1 MNAVYFMNLPY
12 EKINNSLPF
21 TPQASFQN
29 SPGTGLTQNAQYAM
43 YMPLH
48 TVCINTLPVLYL
60 LFSELSTIQ
69 EMEMFCIIYILDVFT
84 LYILFLI
91 YYKGN
96 LSSDNHTNLISTFCI
111 FIAQHAMDMS
121 DNTQY
126 FIYSRLR
133 QMHIIYNST
142 LCK

>member
-29 SPGTGLTQNAQYAM
+29 SPGTGLTQNAESAM

-69 EMEMFCIIYILDVFT
+69 EMEMFCIIYTLDVFT

-96 LSSDNHTNLISTFCI
+96 LSSDKPYKFNFHFLHFYCI
-111 FIAQHAMDMS
+111 AC
-121 DNTQY
+121 NVY
-126 FIYSRLR
+126 V
-133 QMHIIYNST
+133 
-142 LCK
+142 

>member
-1 MNAVYFMNLPY
+1 
-12 EKINNSLPF
+12 
-21 TPQASFQN
+21 
-29 SPGTGLTQNAQYAM
+29 M

-84 LYILFLI
+84 LYILFII

-96 LSSDNHTNLISTFCI
+96 LSSDKPYKFNFHFLHFYCI
-111 FIAQHAMDMS
+111 A
-121 DNTQY
+121 
-126 FIYSRLR
+126 
-133 QMHIIYNST
+133 YNGYI
-142 LCK
+142 